1 LPLLRSG
8 SSEALINQKT
18 PREKE
23 MSGDSSVFVV
33 LEDVMHGL
41 HCVSVHRTRPT
52 VKSAKAVHKVTV
64 LGSQND
70 PEVVYIAQTYD
81 RSNDIYNF
89 AGLYGNYDEARS
101 ASGAKGS
108 PRPTKIEA

>member
-1 LPLLRSG
+1 M
-8 SSEALINQKT
+8 SENHSL
-18 PREKE
+18 
-23 MSGDSSVFVV
+23 FVV
-33 LEDVMHGL
+33 IEEVMRGS

-52 VKSAKAVHKVTV
+52 VGRGEAVHEVTP
-64 LGSQND
+64 LGLQSD

-108 PRPTKIEA
+108 PRPAKIEA